1 MTRRTMM
8 AAGLAGAG
16 VFGIMIASAAPP
28 SKTGFDAE
36 IARHG
41 QAMLE
46 EGKKTNQPVKLNPAS
61 IDVEVMGKSNV
72 ISVISFSKK
81 CCGSPVSLVRRYSM

>member
-1 MTRRTMM
+1 MKRGTMM
-8 AAGLAGAG
+8 RSGIAGAG

-28 SKTGFDAE
+28 SKTDFDAE

-46 EGKKTNQPVKLNPAS
+46 EGKKT
-61 IDVEVMGKSNV
+61 
-72 ISVISFSKK
+72 F
-81 CCGSPVSLVRRYSM
+81 R